1 MRVTL
6 STLCSSRVAFAALL
20 GALGNVLAIIS
31 MIFGNI
37 HPQIAVDL
45 SHIATVIAAFSLGP
59 IWATLVGSLISI
71 VPFIRFG
78 LLGSLG
84 PLIGSLI
91 FPGKAMTG
99 FFTGMLVRRNLR
111 PFIALSLGYIPESL
125 FTWATFKLWIPLFAP
140 QLSNWITDAV
150 IYGILVKAWIE
161 ILAIGALSELLIPKV
176 KGMIPYSLLNEPSY

>member
-1 MRVTL
+1 MGA
-6 STLCSSRVAFAALL
+6 SRSNRIALAALL

-37 HPQIAVDL
+37 HPQIAIDL
-45 SHIATVIAAFSLGP
+45 SHVATAMAAFSLGP
-59 IWATLVGSLISI
+59 SWATLVGFLISI

-99 FFTGMLVRRNLR
+99 LFAGILARKGYR
-111 PFIALSLGYIPESL
+111 PLIALTLGYIPESL
-125 FTWATFKLWIPLFAP
+125 FTWATFKLWIPIFAP
-140 QLSNWITDAV
+140 QLSSWITDALM
-150 IYGILVKAWIE
+150 YGILMKAWVE

-176 KGMIPYSLLNEPSY
+176 KGVIPYSLLNESSC

>member
-1 MRVTL
+1 MLR
-6 STLCSSRVAFAALL
+6 SSRVAFVALL

-31 MIFGNI
+31 MVFGNI
-37 HPQIAVDL
+37 HPQIAIDL
-45 SHIATVIAAFSLGP
+45 SHMATVVAAFSLGP
-59 IWATLVGSLISI
+59 AWATLVGFLISM
-71 VPFIRFG
+71 VPFVRFG

-99 FFTGMLVRRNLR
+99 FFAGTLARRNYR
-111 PFIALSLGYIPESL
+111 PFTALSLGYIPESI

-140 QLSNWITDAV
+140 QLSGWITDAI

-161 ILAIGALSELLIPKV
+161 ILFMGILSELLIPKV
-176 KGMIPYSLLNEPSY
+176 KRVIPYSLLDEPSHQVGI